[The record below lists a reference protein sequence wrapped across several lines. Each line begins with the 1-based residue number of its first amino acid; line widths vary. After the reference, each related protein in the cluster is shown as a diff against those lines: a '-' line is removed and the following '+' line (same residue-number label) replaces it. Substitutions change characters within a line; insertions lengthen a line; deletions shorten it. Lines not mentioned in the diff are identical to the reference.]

1 MPARGSPD
9 YGGTVPIPA
18 AVARFNNVVTN
29 RLTRHL
35 VGHGPFA
42 ELEHVGR
49 RSGREYRIPINAF
62 RDGDVVTIALTY
74 GPRTDWLRNVRA
86 AGGARMLLGREL
98 LTLGPPREV
107 PTEVGLAR
115 MPGPARVLLP
125 VMDVDEFVELPVLS
139 ATAVR

>member
-1 MPARGSPD
+1 M
-9 YGGTVPIPA
+9 PIPA

-49 RSGREYRIPINAF
+49 RSGRAYRIPINAF

-86 AGGARMLLGREL
+86 AGGARMLLGGEM

-107 PTEVGLAR
+107 PTEVGMAR

-139 ATAVR
+139 ATVVR